1 MHPSSFLLA
10 AFVFAVP
17 ARAVLS
23 LSPAIR
29 PSEALRLL
37 ERLTEGTISLSSST
51 PATAGD
57 AAPPRLLRKPGKDR
71 YDATIRAEAAAKGL
85 DPRLV
90 KSVIA
95 AESEFTARA
104 QSPAGARG
112 LMQVMPETA
121 ASVGVPGHLLFDPI
135 ANIRAGT
142 RYLAY
147 LFGRAWA
154 RFHLRGVPYADAPA
168 WLVRRIIAAYN
179 AGPRWITRRVTF
191 PGAREYVRRVL
202 LFYGSAVSRLRPA

>member
-10 AFVFAVP
+10 AVVFAVP

-29 PSEALRLL
+29 PSEAFGLL
-37 ERLTEGTISLSSST
+37 EQLAGRLHTVAVSSA
-51 PATAGD
+51 PAAEP
-57 AAPPRLLRKPGKDR
+57 APPRLLAKPGKDR
-71 YDATIRAEAAAKGL
+71 YDATIRAEAASQGL

-104 QSPAGARG
+104 QSPAGAKG

-121 ASVGVPGHLLFDPI
+121 ASVGVPGRLLFDPI

-147 LFGRAWA
+147 LFARAWA
-154 RFHLRGVPYADAPA
+154 RFHLKGVPYADAPR
-168 WLVRRIIAAYN
+168 WLVQRIIAAYN
-179 AGPRWITRRVTF
+179 AGPRWIARRVAF

-202 LFYGSAVSRLRPA
+202 LFYRSRVSEVRAAA

>member
-10 AFVFAVP
+10 AVVFAVP

-29 PSEALRLL
+29 PSETFGLL
-37 ERLTEGTISLSSST
+37 EQLAGRMRAVTISSA
-51 PATAGD
+51 PAAEP
-57 AAPPRLLRKPGKDR
+57 APPRLLAKPGKDR
-71 YDATIRAEAAAKGL
+71 YDETIRAEARAQGL

-95 AESEFTARA
+95 AESEFTTRA
-104 QSPAGARG
+104 QSPAGAKG

-147 LFGRAWA
+147 LFARAWA
-154 RFHLRGVPYADAPA
+154 RFHLQGVAYADAPR
-168 WLVRRIIAAYN
+168 WLVQRIITAYN
-179 AGPRWITRRVTF
+179 AGPRWIFKRV
-191 PGAREYVRRVL
+191 PLHGAREYVRRVL
-202 LFYGSAVSRLRPA
+202 SFYRSSISELRAAA